1 MKQKI
6 GTIVFIFI
14 IALGALIT
22 YLTGRTSSDLPATY
36 TVDSTTIRI
45 FEDSLISLQEQH
57 LSKSA
62 HRDSLYPKYDKPQL
76 PAINRHPFDPN
87 SADSIE
93 LLELGFKPWQIR
105 NMLKY
110 RAKGGKWRK
119 PSDMQKIYGVDSAF
133 YATLEPYIQINDTI
147 LSRRDTL
154 PKDSFIRYANKK
166 DTIIELNT
174 TDTTELKQI
183 CFIGPYVAQK
193 IIWYRDKL
201 GGYCSVQQIAEITD
215 LPPDTYQKIH
225 HNLTANPQLITQ
237 LNVNRASVQQFSM
250 HPYIRTEQARQI
262 YTYRRNNIRIKNLDE
277 IKDIFSP
284 EDWLKIK
291 PYLTIE

>member
-6 GTIVFIFI
+6 GTIAFIFI
-14 IALGALIT
+14 IIFGAIIIYFTNLI
-22 YLTGRTSSDLPATY
+22 SSDQPTY
-36 TVDSTTIRI
+36 SIDSTTILI
-45 FEDSLISLQEQH
+45 FEDSLISLQEQYR
-57 LSKSA
+57 SKSA

-93 LLELGFKPWQIR
+93 LLEQGFQQWQVR

-119 PSDMQKIYGVDSAF
+119 PADLQKIYGVDSAF
-133 YATLEPYIQINDTI
+133 YATLEPYILINDTI
-147 LSRRDTL
+147 LSRQDTL
-154 PKDSFIRYANKK
+154 PKDSFIRYATKK

-183 CFIGPYVAQK
+183 CFVGPYVAQK

-201 GGYCSVQQIAEITD
+201 GGYYSVEQIAEITD
-215 LPPDTYQKIH
+215 LPPETYEKIR
-225 HNLTANPQLITQ
+225 HNLTADSRKIKR
-237 LNVNRASVQQFSM
+237 LNINHASVQQLSM
-250 HPYIRTEQARQI
+250 HPYIRAEQARKI
-262 YTYRRNNIRIKNLDE
+262 YAYRRNNIRIKELDE
-277 IKDIFSP
+277 IRDQFSAQ
-284 EDWLKIK
+284 EWFKIM
-291 PYLTIE
+291 PYLSLE